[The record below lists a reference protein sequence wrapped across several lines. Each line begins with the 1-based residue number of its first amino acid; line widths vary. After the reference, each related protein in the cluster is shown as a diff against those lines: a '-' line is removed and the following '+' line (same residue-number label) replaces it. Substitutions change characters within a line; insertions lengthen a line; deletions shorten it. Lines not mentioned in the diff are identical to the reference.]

1 MIWGIFEVFD
11 CNFTDS
17 FTWTSWSGPV
27 GWWPVVRGCCPSSV
41 SSSTTVTS
49 VTTSWDRST
58 SPRTRRSNQG
68 HVPSVSPQD
77 RLKSTWN
84 RWVPS
89 ARGWSYNVWWIVRT
103 DEEYLYSDQFCMKFH
118 SWEFWQNPQQKI
130 QKLCWCKGEY
140 HYDVC
145 WILYS
150 KIPYFVHIW
159 NYLVLLQKTTLRKN
173 TLKKMINDKL
183 LWIHVFVMPFCMCA
197 TDRVQELPKD
207 DHPGESWHSASWS
220 LTPIQRHH
228 PIGRSGGH
236 V

>member
-1 MIWGIFEVFD
+1 MTHWTCEKRTRLQIIWGILEVFD

-17 FTWTSWSGPV
+17 FTWTSWSGPA
-27 GWWPVVRGCCPSSV
+27 GWWPVVRGYCRSSV

-103 DEEYLYSDQFCMKFH
+103 DEEYLYSVQFCMKFH
-118 SWEFWQNPQQKI
+118 SWEFLQNPQQKI

-140 HYDVC
+140 HYDVFVEFYTAKYL
-145 WILYS
+145 ILFTYEMTW
-150 KIPYFVHIW
+150 YFC
-159 NYLVLLQKTTLRKN
+159 RKQ
-173 TLKKMINDKL
+173 
-183 LWIHVFVMPFCMCA
+183 F
-197 TDRVQELPKD
+197 
-207 DHPGESWHSASWS
+207 
-220 LTPIQRHH
+220 
-228 PIGRSGGH
+228 
-236 V
+236 